1 MEHSILQI
9 TLELTEKIVEKA
21 LNGELSDIDALASD
35 VLNDCRESSCRIIET
50 IVCEMNLQLRNSVA
64 FRKEAGLVMKEKERP
79 RTILT
84 ELGELNLR
92 RDYYRNKN
100 TGEYEAT
107 LDHMLGIEPYT
118 RVGAA
123 VSAKLVESAAERS
136 YFQSSQVVTNGKVSR
151 QAVHDLV
158 AKAPLFEIDPP
169 AEKRSVKQLHLYADE
184 DHVHMQ
190 KPCKQRGKQSRMVP
204 MVTVSEGMCE
214 VSKGRNKTVNAVHF
228 VEADGSSQDLWN
240 TVDGYLQQ
248 AYDMQDVSVNIY
260 GDGGAWIRRGI
271 DVIPNSR
278 FVVDG
283 YHFERDLRAIARLNP
298 KVQLT
303 LRVRTAALYDRK
315 ENARKAFDD
324 LMEGL
329 SGDDL
334 TRAKAFAKYA
344 LSNWDA
350 VVLRYSGETT
360 GSCTEGQVSHVLSS
374 RFSRSPMGWSISN
387 LNVLTKVRAFI
398 LSGGKVR
405 ADDFKAHGPRRQ
417 IYREYAENLLKYN
430 LGGSF
435 DWSIFS
441 GEASNLTSG
450 TSFRLSK
457 EGNWNRLIC

>member
-9 TLELTEKIVEKA
+9 ALELTEKIVEKA

-107 LDHMLGIEPYT
+107 LDHMLGIEPCK
-118 RVGAA
+118 RIGAA
-123 VSAKLVESAAERS
+123 VSAKLVTSAAQRS
-136 YFQSSQVVTNGKVSR
+136 YSQSAQLVTGGKVSR
-151 QAVHDLV
+151 QAVHDIV
-158 AKAPLFEIDPP
+158 AKAPLFEVDPP

-190 KPCKQRGKQSRMVP
+190 KPCKQKGKQNRIVP
-204 MVTVSEGMCE
+204 MVTVSEGMRE
-214 VSKGRNKTVNAVHF
+214 VSKGRNKTVNAAHF
-228 VEADGSSQDLWN
+228 VEADGSSEDLWN

-248 AYDMQDVSVNIY
+248 AYDMQDVTVNIY
-260 GDGGAWIRRGI
+260 GDGGAWIRKGI
-271 DVIPNSR
+271 DTILNSR

-283 YHFERDLRAIARLNP
+283 YHFERDLRMAAKLNP

-303 LRVRTAALYDRK
+303 LRVHTAAFQDRK
-315 ENARKAFDD
+315 ESARKAFDD

-334 TRAKAFAKYA
+334 ARAKAFAKYV
-344 LSNWDA
+344 LSNWNA

-360 GSCTEGQVSHVLSS
+360 GSCTEGQISHVLSS
-374 RFSRSPMGWSISN
+374 RFSRSPMGWSINN
-387 LNVLTKVRAFI
+387 LNVLTKVRAFM
-398 LSGGKVR
+398 LSGGEVK
-405 ADDFKAHGPRRQ
+405 ADDFKANGWRRQ
-417 IYREYAENLLKYN
+417 TYREYAEELLKYN
-430 LGGSF
+430 LGGNS
-435 DWSIFS
+435 DWDIFS